1 MALDK
6 TKVIQEIFLRNLNK
20 DLTLFAPLNTKIGQF
35 FIDSFFSDGCN
46 GMGLWGNWK
55 VSLIFRLY
63 NNNKYQLQ
71 MYRLGG

>member
-35 FIDSFFSDGCN
+35 FIDPFFSFQMAA
-46 GMGLWGNWK
+46 MGWG
-55 VSLIFRLY
+55 S
-63 NNNKYQLQ
+63 
-71 MYRLGG
+71 GGTEK